1 MYLLVHLAQRFLL
14 GFSPVLWGTALASVL
29 VPPGLQ
35 LMARRA
41 MLAATLVF
49 AASVMPGLLHYVVSE
64 RTESTARDLTIA
76 QAIPQFGIAPGD
88 RVASIGDGQEAY
100 WAHLAKVSLIAEVWS
115 IDSARFWSEPLALQQ
130 AALRSMAD
138 SGAKA
143 VVWREDSDQL
153 CPPQWLSLPEHSGCM
168 ISLH

>member
-1 MYLLVHLAQRFLL
+1 MYLLVHLIQRFLL
-14 GFSPVLWGTALASVL
+14 GFSPVLWGAALASVL

-35 LMARRA
+35 LLARLA
-41 MLAATLVF
+41 MLAGTLVF
-49 AASVMPGLLHYVVSE
+49 AASVMPGMLHFVVSD
-64 RTESTARDLTIA
+64 RTESTARDLAIA
-76 QAIPQFGIAPGD
+76 EAILHFGIAPGD

-100 WAHLAKVSLIAEVWS
+100 WAHLAKVSVVAEVWS

-130 AALRSMAD
+130 AALRSMMD

-143 VVWREDSDQL
+143 VVWRGDSDQP
-153 CPPQWLSLPEHSGCM
+153 CPPQWLWLPEHSGCM

>member
-1 MYLLVHLAQRFLL
+1 MGSLILPSTML
-14 GFSPVLWGTALASVL
+14 SVC
-29 VPPGLQ
+29 
-35 LMARRA
+35 R
-41 MLAATLVF
+41 
-49 AASVMPGLLHYVVSE
+49 SLHYSLRSAGRTPLSKSQTWPDLSQCTGSQGKINLVSE
-64 RTESTARDLTIA
+64 RAESTARDVAIA
-76 QAIPQFGIAPGD
+76 EAIPRFGIAPGD

-100 WAHLAKVSLIAEVWS
+100 WAHLARVSVVAEVWS

-130 AALRSMAD
+130 AVLRSMAD

-143 VVWREDSDQL
+143 VVWRGDSDQL